1 LLEMKNTSTT
11 RRTRDILTAPELIEA
26 FIESRR
32 QGLSPRTL
40 DFYRGY
46 LRRAINIIG
55 LGVNAQDIRLFLA
68 GLPCSMGGRHAYF
81 RTLRAFYN
89 WLYSPKSGSG
99 LNPSDNPILAVDA
112 PKVPQPLL
120 PAPIQ
125 HEVDYAIGQAPS
137 IKLKT
142 IISLAFDSGI
152 RLNELAQLK
161 AGDINWT
168 DNTITVWGK
177 GNKQR
182 RAAFS
187 PRTAQLLI
195 EFLSQNGT
203 KGANANIWGLRARG
217 IQSSLERLS
226 KRTGVACNCH
236 SLRRAFASNL
246 HRAGLDV
253 EHIMRLG
260 GWESLVM
267 VLRYTK
273 SVKFEDSLEHYRRV
287 TEGTQ
292 ILMR

>member
-1 LLEMKNTSTT
+1 MS
-11 RRTRDILTAPELIEA
+11 
-26 FIESRR
+26 
-32 QGLSPRTL
+32 QRTL
-40 DFYRGY
+40 QFYRGY
-46 LRRAINIIG
+46 LTRARSVVG
-55 LGVNAQDIRLFLA
+55 LDIKAEDIRHFLSQ
-68 GLPCSMGGRHAYF
+68 LTCSMGGRHAYY
-81 RTLRAFYN
+81 RSLRAFYN

-120 PAPIQ
+120 PAPTQ
-125 HEVDYAIGQAPS
+125 HEVDDAIGQAPS
-137 IKLKT
+137 IRLKT

-152 RLNELAQLK
+152 RLNELAHLK

-187 PRTAQLLI
+187 PRTAQLFK

-203 KGANANIWGLRARG
+203 KGANIWGLRARG

-236 SLRRAFASNL
+236 SLRRGFASNL

-267 VLRYTK
+267 VLRYTR

-292 ILMR
+292 ILVR